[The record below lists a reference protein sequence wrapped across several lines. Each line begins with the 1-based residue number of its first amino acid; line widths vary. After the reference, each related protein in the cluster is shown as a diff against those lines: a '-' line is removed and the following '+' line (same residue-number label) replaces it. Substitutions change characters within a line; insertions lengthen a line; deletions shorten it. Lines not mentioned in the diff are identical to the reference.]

1 MSRCLLYT
9 YNPTAGAVAAG
20 DVLPV
25 GGPSAIIRRHGCAA
39 NPSGTGI
46 QLTEEGYYKIFVTA
60 SATAAAAGTMTAK
73 LYQDGAAVPGA
84 TISATATAAGD
95 ELTLALPDAAVR
107 VLRCPSRSTL
117 TVVISGISATA
128 STLTVL
134 VDKD

>member
-9 YNPTAGAVAAG
+9 YNPAAGVVAAG
-20 DVLPV
+20 DAVPV
-25 GGPSAIIRRHGCAA
+25 GGQGAIVRRHGCAA
-39 NPSGTGI
+39 NPSSTGI
-46 QLTEEGYYKIFVTA
+46 QLTDEGYYKLSVTV
-60 SATAAAAGTMTAK
+60 SATAAAAGTMTAR

-84 TISATATAAGD
+84 IVSAAAAAAGD

-117 TVVISGISATA
+117 TVVISGIAATA
-128 STLTVL
+128 STLTIL